1 MARGSHFCCPARGG
15 QPWWW
20 WCRSRCPWSG
30 GGVVVTLGGRGP
42 KASAVMRAAAEAS
55 AGLSFHGGTGA
66 LWAPCIW
73 GRVGGAARI
82 DQLVSG
88 AKVGRAHDSP
98 RWWPRNVRLNRDPP
112 RPSCSSS
119 GKPGRRWHTSST
131 CWWRPSFFVVSLRV
145 LSSHLHTTEL
155 ISPFPT
161 ATTFSTFLPSTGP
174 IHHLPTRNP
183 FPATSHRSTG
193 NRLRPPFRHVP
204 AINRPGHRRHLR
216 SFGLAT
222 GTCRPVYPQLTA
234 LDGHPCRPEA
244 RMFSHPSPPP
254 S

>member
-66 LWAPCIW
+66 LWASCIW

-112 RPSCSSS
+112 AVVFIIREARATLAHLQYLLVAAFFLCRQPTCSLLSPTHHRINFALSNCDHLLYLSPLDWPNPSSSNAESISRHVASPNWESPPTTVPARTCDQPTRPSSPSSFVWPCDRNLS
-119 GKPGRRWHTSST
+119 ACLPPTERPRW
-131 CWWRPSFFVVSLRV
+131 PPV
-145 LSSHLHTTEL
+145 
-155 ISPFPT
+155 PP
-161 ATTFSTFLPSTGP
+161 
-174 IHHLPTRNP
+174 
-183 FPATSHRSTG
+183 RSAYV
-193 NRLRPPFRHVP
+193 F
-204 AINRPGHRRHLR
+204 
-216 SFGLAT
+216 
-222 GTCRPVYPQLTA
+222 
-234 LDGHPCRPEA
+234 
-244 RMFSHPSPPP
+244 HPSPPP

>member
-20 WCRSRCPWSG
+20 WCRSGCLWSG

-73 GRVGGAARI
+73 GRVGGAAARI

-112 RPSCSSS
+112 AVVFIIREARATLAHLQYLLVAAFFLCRQPPCSLLSPTHHRINFALSNCDHLLYLSPLDWPNPSIIFQR
-119 GKPGRRWHTSST
+119 GIHFPPRRITQLGIASD
-131 CWWRPSFFVVSLRV
+131 
-145 LSSHLHTTEL
+145 
-155 ISPFPT
+155 
-161 ATTFSTFLPSTGP
+161 
-174 IHHLPTRNP
+174 
-183 FPATSHRSTG
+183 HRSGTY
-193 NRLRPPFRHVP
+193 LRSTDP
-204 AINRPGHRRHLR
+204 AIVAIFVRLALR
-216 SFGLAT
+216 QEPVGLST
-222 GTCRPVYPQLTA
+222 PN
-234 LDGHPCRPEA
+234 
-244 RMFSHPSPPP
+244 
-254 S
+254 